1 MDCVIAAGGI
11 PAKDSPLY
19 PYTQGKPKSLID
31 MGGRTML
38 ERIVDAL
45 HSSPHVDDI
54 IIVGLDNDKHPLNLK
69 KEAYYLHDH
78 GSMIRNFKAGV
89 DWVSQHKPD
98 NKTTLLCSNDIPHL
112 TAEMVDD
119 FVERCQP
126 FDYLF
131 YYPYVTKE
139 VVERRYPNARHP
151 YEVWTIG
158 EFLAGDI
165 FAVNMDILNHT
176 DWQLW
181 EAWDHYE
188 WYKYPSVVEKITEHF
203 GAEMLEKLTN
213 RKFTYEEEFEIIK
226 PLLGSDKGIQI
237 VLSPYAEL
245 ALDADYAHIIE
256 RLQAEF
262 SEKS

>member
-11 PAKDSPLY
+11 PTTDSPLY

-45 HSSPHVDDI
+45 QASHNVDDV
-54 IIVGLDNDKHPLNLK
+54 IIVGIDDDQYPLNLNRK
-69 KEAYYLHDH
+69 AYYIHDH
-78 GSMIRNFKAGV
+78 GSMIRNFKAGL
-89 DWVSQHKPD
+89 DWISQHKPAS
-98 NKTTLLCSNDIPHL
+98 KTALLCSNDIPHI
-112 TAEMVDD
+112 TEEIIDD

-131 YYPYVTKE
+131 YYPYVEKE
-139 VVERRYPNARHP
+139 VVERRYPNPKHP

-165 FAVNMDILNHT
+165 FMVNMEILNG
-176 DWQLW
+176 DWELW
-181 EAWDHYE
+181 EAWDSYE
-188 WYKYPSVVEKITEHF
+188 WNNYPAVVRQITEHF
-203 GAEMLEKLTN
+203 GAETLHKLLSGQ
-213 RKFTYEEEFEIIK
+213 FSYEEEFDIIK
-226 PLLGSDKGIQI
+226 PLLGSDKGIKI

-245 ALDADYAHIIE
+245 ALDADYTHIIE

-262 SEKS
+262 INQS